1 MINFNTVAELIELAN
16 KGNCRIHDIVL
27 QREVELSRRSE
38 ESIREAVSY
47 THLTLPTKA

>member
-27 QREVELSRRSE
+27 QREVELSCRSE
-38 ESIREAVSY
+38 KSIREEMAHFTVDW
-47 THLTLPTKA
+47 